1 MSLEE
6 DDNNNLWKETEIS
19 PTNSQ
24 AQESITSANTTTTSS
39 SFSTSSTPTK
49 SRFGA
54 SSSSVG
60 AGAAGGSAAPT
71 SNGDLRPLR
80 LAKHRDRLSSTS
92 LSSSSVLGTTPPAFF
107 SFSPD
112 KRRPSAPAGVC
123 TPSEDGGFQCR
134 PIRLGSHRNI
144 STEEVK
150 KPLESESQSPIG
162 RKKSI
167 QIKMLPIKRHSESV
181 QSLVSVKS
189 GNNSEHTT
197 EREDDMVFAMCVVD
211 FHHQRG
217 PEIQWWRSNYHPSYT
232 PDLFRNIPFQALPDG
247 SHLFEETFLN
257 FNLVYDFDQ
266 GKSID
271 DFDALNGFKGDPR
284 HLKTLFGCSCV
295 RQVRT
300 SQLSAE
306 ERERNKDIT
315 RSIVQK
321 AVVVIV
327 RKQPIFTKI
336 KEKLSI
342 ITKSYFLQESLQNT
356 EVLDNLFD
364 NLNSQF
370 KLVDNVLQI
379 NLEQEEEYYV
389 NLDLRSSILKFKSN
403 FMVIFK
409 ALLLEKKILIYST
422 DNLESLAQFQNNL
435 VSLIPNLINNLDDSG
450 CPLIDYVE
458 TNGPLQKPQS
468 LISNNRASMLRFFG
482 LPLQIFNTKNSFW
495 NPYVPLQ
502 QLSELKVGSF
512 MIGCSNLLFV
522 NQATLYGVDLLIN
535 LDTNEVTY
543 PKTLSIPDY
552 LSLTH
557 QDKKFINH
565 LISTIHPDSKDYI
578 GNDDYIRYQF
588 EDYINSLIS
597 TMRYHQYAKRF
608 NQPPPGFSADDPN
621 EGLIDDFNK
630 YYLRA
635 WEKTEN
641 FHIWHAMADEFIFNF
656 IDPIHI
662 GHTLKLSGSLN
673 KKNIANFFNSFAFYP
688 PAGTTGA
695 AGTATTTTT
704 TITEEQQQPKK
715 AHKFIVDD
723 VPTTT
728 TAKKENQDELV
739 KGFEK
744 VGISGNENKT
754 EVPETKRESK
764 SKSSWTS
771 GWW

>member
-1 MSLEE
+1 MSVE
-6 DDNNNLWKETEIS
+6 NNPWKESEVTPTQSPQKSTVSTASTTSTTSTS
-19 PTNSQ
+19 PT
-24 AQESITSANTTTTSS
+24 
-39 SFSTSSTPTK
+39 PK
-49 SRFGA
+49 KK
-54 SSSSVG
+54 
-60 AGAAGGSAAPT
+60 SAAPPA
-71 SNGDLRPLR
+71 NGELRPLR
-80 LAKHRDRLSSTS
+80 LARQRDRLSTTSVLSTS
-92 LSSSSVLGTTPPAFF
+92 PSGTPTTT
-107 SFSPD
+107 SFSSPD
-112 KRRPSAPAGVC
+112 RRSSA
-123 TPSEDGGFQCR
+123 TTNTTTTEDGFQCR
-134 PIRLGSHRNI
+134 PIRLGSHRNV
-144 STEEVK
+144 SAEEVK
-150 KPLESESQSPIG
+150 KPEQPEATIT

-167 QIKMLPIKRHSESV
+167 QIRNLPIKRNSESSTHSV
-181 QSLVSVKS
+181 ISVKS
-189 GNNSEHTT
+189 GNNSDHTT
-197 EREDDMVFAMCVVD
+197 EKDDDMVFAICVVD

-217 PEIQWWRSNYHPSYT
+217 PEIQWWRSNYHPTYT

-266 GKSID
+266 GRSID
-271 DFDALNGFKGDPR
+271 DFEALNEFQGDPR

-300 SQLSAE
+300 SELSAE

-342 ITKSYFLQESLQNT
+342 ITKSFFLQESLNNT
-356 EVLDNLFD
+356 EVLDHLFD

-370 KLVDNVLQI
+370 KLVDNELQV

-403 FMVIFK
+403 FMIIFK

-435 VSLIPNLINNLDDSG
+435 ISLIPNLINNLDDSG
-450 CPLIDYVE
+450 CPLIDYIE
-458 TNGPLQKPQS
+458 TNGPLEKLQS
-468 LISNNRASMLRFFG
+468 LISNSRASMLRFFG

-502 QLSELKVGSF
+502 QLSELKVDSF

-543 PKTLSIPDY
+543 PKTLSTPEY
-552 LSLTH
+552 LTLTH

-565 LISTIHPDSKDYI
+565 LISTVHPDSKDYI

-588 EDYINSLIS
+588 EDYLNSLIS
-597 TMRYHQYAKRF
+597 VMRYHQYARRF
-608 NQPPPGFSADDPN
+608 HQPPPGFSPDDPT
-621 EGLIDDFNK
+621 EGDIHDFNK
-630 YYLRA
+630 SYIQA

-641 FHIWHAMADEFIFNF
+641 FNIWHAMADEFIFNF
-656 IDPIHI
+656 IEPCHI
-662 GHTLKLSGSLN
+662 GHSLKQPGSIN
-673 KKNIANFFNSFAFYP
+673 KNIANFFNSFAFK
-688 PAGTTGA
+688 AN
-695 AGTATTTTT
+695 TATASSD
-704 TITEEQQQPKK
+704 ESK
-715 AHKFIVDD
+715 AHKFIVED
-723 VPTTT
+723 TTT
-728 TAKKENQDELV
+728 KKENDDELV
-739 KGFEK
+739 AGFEK
-744 VGISGNENKT
+744 VGVSHTDTSN
-754 EVPETKRESK
+754 ETKPK
-764 SKSSWTS
+764 STWTN
-771 GWW
+771 GWFKKK

>member
-1 MSLEE
+1 MSVES
-6 DDNNNLWKETEIS
+6 NPWKESEVTPTQS
-19 PTNSQ
+19 PQKS
-24 AQESITSANTTTTSS
+24 STSSSTSSTSTTTTSTPIKKS
-39 SFSTSSTPTK
+39 S
-49 SRFGA
+49 
-54 SSSSVG
+54 
-60 AGAAGGSAAPT
+60 APG
-71 SNGDLRPLR
+71 NGELRPLR
-80 LAKHRDRLSSTS
+80 LARHRDRLSSTS
-92 LSSSSVLGTTPPAFF
+92 ILSTSPSGTPTTTT

-112 KRRPSAPAGVC
+112 RRPSATNA
-123 TPSEDGGFQCR
+123 TTSTTTTEDGFQCR
-134 PIRLGSHRNI
+134 PIRLGSHKNV
-144 STEEVK
+144 STDEVR
-150 KPLESESQSPIG
+150 KPEADTTPPTAVA

-167 QIKMLPIKRHSESV
+167 QIRNLPIKRNSESSTH
-181 QSLVSVKS
+181 SLVSVKS
-189 GNNSEHTT
+189 GNNSDHNTDKD
-197 EREDDMVFAMCVVD
+197 DDMVFAMCVVD

-217 PEIQWWRSNYHPSYT
+217 PEIQWWRSNYHPTYT

-266 GKSID
+266 GRSID
-271 DFDALNGFKGDPR
+271 DFDALNEFQGDPR

-300 SQLSAE
+300 SELSAE

-342 ITKSYFLQESLQNT
+342 ITKSYFLQESLNNT
-356 EVLDNLFD
+356 EVLDHLFD

-370 KLVDNVLQI
+370 KLVDNELHVD
-379 NLEQEEEYYV
+379 LEQEEEYYV
-389 NLDLRSSILKFKSN
+389 NLDLRSSILKFKTN
-403 FMVIFK
+403 FMIIFK

-435 VSLIPNLINNLDDSG
+435 ISLIPNLINNLDDSG
-450 CPLIDYVE
+450 CPLIDYIE

-468 LISNNRASMLRFFG
+468 LISNSRASMLRFFG

-502 QLSELKVGSF
+502 QLSELKVDSF

-543 PKTLSIPDY
+543 PKTLSTPEF
-552 LSLTH
+552 LTLTH
-557 QDKKFINH
+557 QDKKFIHH

-588 EDYINSLIS
+588 EDYLNSLLS
-597 TMRYHQYAKRF
+597 VMRYHQYATRF
-608 NQPPPGFSADDPN
+608 HLPPPGFASDHPT
-621 EGLIDDFNK
+621 EGDIHDFNK
-630 YYLRA
+630 CYIQT

-641 FHIWHAMADEFIFNF
+641 FNIWHAMADEFIFNF
-656 IDPIHI
+656 IDPSHV
-662 GHTLKLSGSLN
+662 GHSLKQPGSIN
-673 KKNIANFFNSFAFYP
+673 KNIANFFNSFAFKATAAT
-688 PAGTTGA
+688 PAPA
-695 AGTATTTTT
+695 AASMTASTD
-704 TITEEQQQPKK
+704 EPK
-715 AHKFIVDD
+715 AHKFIVED
-723 VPTTT
+723 
-728 TAKKENQDELV
+728 TAKKENNDDELV
-739 KGFEK
+739 AGFEK
-744 VGISGNENKT
+744 VGVSHSDAATDPKPN
-754 EVPETKRESK
+754 P
-764 SKSSWTS
+764 SWTS
-771 GWW
+771 GWFKKR